1 MHQIIQL
8 ALCCA
13 MYAKYVAT
21 RYILAVYDMTV
32 HCTDL
37 CPELWKFVFDLSIH
51 LLMSHNMK
59 QKYEQTLQD
68 DCRMK
73 WLKNDKH
80 PCHQLY
86 VHTFQTQKYY
96 CS

>member
-1 MHQIIQL
+1 MYQITQL
-8 ALCCA
+8 AVCCA

-32 HCTDL
+32 HSTDL

-51 LLMSHNMK
+51 LLISHNMK

-68 DCRMK
+68 VYRMK
-73 WLKNDKH
+73 LLKNDKH
-80 PCHQLY
+80 PCQQLY
-86 VHTFQTQKYY
+86 ILTVQTPKYC